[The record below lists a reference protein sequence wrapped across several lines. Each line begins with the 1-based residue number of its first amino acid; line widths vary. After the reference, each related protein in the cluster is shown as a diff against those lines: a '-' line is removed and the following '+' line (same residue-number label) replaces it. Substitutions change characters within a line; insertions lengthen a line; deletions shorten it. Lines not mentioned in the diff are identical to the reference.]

1 MVYNIRMTRK
11 KNHTYYMAIK
21 YLKNMIFSVAKIE
34 LPTLTLLD
42 TQSVIENLDTD
53 KLDHFDREIILGIK
67 KAWQEIIVND
77 DKLDIQYVKNIN
89 RVVAKGQIERAG
101 SIRTGA
107 VIIKGTSY
115 VPPEVTEE
123 DLIKLIDKVNTIE
136 DKREA
141 AAYFLGKSTKAQY
154 FGDGNKRTSLIVANK
169 ILLDGEEGLIDLELV
184 RGRYFKSLISYYEDE
199 SKLSEFKD
207 FVKSRIFKSAEELL
221 QFEGKE
227 YIRLMKTPEEKEVIS
242 LAHGLDGNK
251 IHQPSE
257 ISEKLN
263 IPESDIRKIRSK
275 AILRSYGKS
284 DIESGRIKSLEKP
297 LKEIN
302 LKTKNQK
309 NKGLG
314 L

>member
-1 MVYNIRMTRK
+1 MKRK
-11 KNHTYYMAIK
+11 KNATYFMAIK

-53 KLDHFDREIILGIK
+53 KLDRFDREIILGIK

-89 RVVAKGQIERAG
+89 RVAAKGQIERAET
-101 SIRTGA
+101 IL
-107 VIIKGTSY
+107 INETSDTPT
-115 VPPEVTEE
+115 VASEE
-123 DLIKLIDKVNTIE
+123 DLIKLIDEVNAIE

-141 AAYFLGKSTKAQY
+141 AAHFLGKATKAQY
-154 FGDGNKRTSLIVANK
+154 FVCGNKSTSLIVANK

-184 RGRYFKSLISYYEDE
+184 RERYLKSLFSYYEDE
-199 SKLSEFKD
+199 SKLKDFKD
-207 FVKSRIFKSAEELL
+207 FIKSRIFKSAEELL
-221 QFEGKE
+221 AFEGEE
-227 YIRLMKTPEEKEVIS
+227 YIKLVKTPEEKEVIS

-263 IPESDIRKIRSK
+263 ISESDIRKIRSN
-275 AILRSYGKS
+275 AILKSYGEN
-284 DIESGRIKSLEKP
+284 DIESGRIKSLHY
-297 LKEIN
+297 
-302 LKTKNQK
+302 
-309 NKGLG
+309 
-314 L
+314 